1 MQRTIFFVSRIADDE
16 FALFGSLN
24 SLENIEE
31 ISNTLIKTLAEPLQI
46 FGEKAFI
53 KARIGISTYPHNS
66 NDPEQLINQARTA
79 LNVSSKKTIST
90 FIHQIYLI

>member
-79 LNVSSKKTIST
+79 LNVSSKKRYQLLFTR
-90 FIHQIYLI
+90 FI